1 MQSRQEFANQLAN
14 RKDIKDPSQQT
25 VPLPV
30 DEEEP
35 NDGPEDKIRKKEQDQ
50 DRIREQ
56 QRT

>member
-1 MQSRQEFANQLAN
+1 MQSRQEFANQVAN
-14 RKDIKDPSQQT
+14 RKDVHDPSQQT

-30 DEEEP
+30 NEEEA
-35 NDGPEDKIRKKEQDQ
+35 NDGPEDKIKKKEQDQ